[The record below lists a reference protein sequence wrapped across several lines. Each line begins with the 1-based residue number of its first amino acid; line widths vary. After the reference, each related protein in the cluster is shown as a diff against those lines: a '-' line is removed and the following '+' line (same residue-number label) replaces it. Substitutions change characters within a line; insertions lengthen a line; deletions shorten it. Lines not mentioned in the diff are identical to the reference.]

1 MRSKLTNNAE
11 KIRYAGIVLL
21 FFAAV
26 VSLEYTGFFE
36 GINNYCYDLAFR
48 LRGPREHDHR
58 IVIAAI
64 DDKTLAKLGRWP
76 IRRSFYADLLETLNR
91 ATAVGL
97 DVIFSEPSEDDERL
111 ARAISRQT
119 RLTLPVFIDPQ
130 LNIVYPIAPFE
141 AALRGHVHV
150 EPGIDGVVRGVYQR
164 ISCRSVSLP
173 SFASAM
179 YQVIHARTAA
189 PPAIE
194 TERITDRA
202 IDTVIQSD
210 PLRINFYGPRG
221 TFSYYAV
228 ADILDGR
235 WPPSYFTDKIV
246 LVGTTSAGV
255 DESFW
260 VPFTDGRNGM
270 PGVEIQANILNNLLD
285 HSAIQLV
292 AQWVRWMTM
301 IGWAAFC
308 FYLFVRFES
317 PGGLLIG
324 LLSLV
329 AITVI
334 VYTLFAAFNL
344 WLAPASSY
352 FAVAAVF
359 ILAYVYN
366 LQRIKKLFFQAKENW
381 EESFD
386 TIDDA
391 ITIHHKDGHIIQANR
406 SANQVFGPPL
416 LDYLTQRC
424 IALCRPYLA
433 DRIPNNRKI
442 KEGVDTKEVFNPL
455 LGRHLEIKS
464 LPRFD
469 TGGRFKG
476 MVQIVRDISEK
487 KKSES
492 EHKELQTQLITAQ
505 KMEAIGTLAGGIAH
519 DFNNILAAV
528 MGHAELS
535 LRDIPDSSPLKR
547 RLTHVLNACLRAKE
561 LVHQILTFSRQH
573 KMPGPPQPVQV
584 GLIIKETLKLLRS
597 TLPSTIQINTHIDS
611 SRAVLIAPTQMHQ
624 IMMNLCTN
632 AKHAMEENGGVLTVA
647 LSDVTLPPT
656 PDSGHRDL
664 DLPSGSY
671 VKLTIKDTGNG
682 MAPDIVKRIFDPY
695 FTTKEKGVGTGLG
708 LATVHG
714 IVKNHGGTIL
724 VESAPGSGSTFHVYL
739 PHATAIQ
746 DPSRRTPS
754 HLLPRGCERILLI
767 DDEDELV
774 IVTKDMLQHLGYQV
788 VTATSGLEA
797 LAIFR
802 EKPEQF
808 DMILTDM
815 TMPDITG
822 DKLSGQLIK
831 IRPDIPVILS
841 TGYSEKIDA
850 VEARKIGIRAFVLK
864 PLTLDQLAQTVREIL
879 DGKRLTDAD

>member
-1 MRSKLTNNAE
+1 MRSELTNYAV

-21 FFAAV
+21 FIAAV

-91 ATAVGL
+91 ATAIGL

-130 LNIVYPIAPFE
+130 LNIVYPVAPFE

-179 YQVIHARTAA
+179 YQVIRARTAA
-189 PPAIE
+189 PPAIQ

-202 IDTVIQSD
+202 IDTIIQSD

-221 TFSYYAV
+221 TFSQYSV

-270 PGVEIQANILNNLLD
+270 PGVEIQANILNNLMD
-285 HSAIQLV
+285 HSAIQPV

-334 VYTLFAAFNL
+334 VYILFAAFNL

-391 ITIHHKDGHIIQANR
+391 ITIHHRDGHIVQANR
-406 SANQVFGPPL
+406 AANRVFGPQL

-424 IALCRPYLA
+424 IALCRPYQA

-442 KEGVDTKEVFNPL
+442 KEGVDTQ
-455 LGRHLEIKS
+455 GSI
-464 LPRFD
+464 
-469 TGGRFKG
+469 
-476 MVQIVRDISEK
+476 Q
-487 KKSES
+487 
-492 EHKELQTQLITAQ
+492 
-505 KMEAIGTLAGGIAH
+505 
-519 DFNNILAAV
+519 
-528 MGHAELS
+528 
-535 LRDIPDSSPLKR
+535 
-547 RLTHVLNACLRAKE
+547 
-561 LVHQILTFSRQH
+561 
-573 KMPGPPQPVQV
+573 
-584 GLIIKETLKLLRS
+584 
-597 TLPSTIQINTHIDS
+597 PSTGS
-611 SRAVLIAPTQMHQ
+611 
-624 IMMNLCTN
+624 
-632 AKHAMEENGGVLTVA
+632 
-647 LSDVTLPPT
+647 
-656 PDSGHRDL
+656 
-664 DLPSGSY
+664 PS
-671 VKLTIKDTGNG
+671 
-682 MAPDIVKRIFDPY
+682 
-695 FTTKEKGVGTGLG
+695 
-708 LATVHG
+708 
-714 IVKNHGGTIL
+714 
-724 VESAPGSGSTFHVYL
+724 
-739 PHATAIQ
+739 
-746 DPSRRTPS
+746 
-754 HLLPRGCERILLI
+754 
-767 DDEDELV
+767 
-774 IVTKDMLQHLGYQV
+774 
-788 VTATSGLEA
+788 
-797 LAIFR
+797 
-802 EKPEQF
+802 
-808 DMILTDM
+808 
-815 TMPDITG
+815 
-822 DKLSGQLIK
+822 
-831 IRPDIPVILS
+831 
-841 TGYSEKIDA
+841 
-850 VEARKIGIRAFVLK
+850 
-864 PLTLDQLAQTVREIL
+864 
-879 DGKRLTDAD
+879 

>member
-1 MRSKLTNNAE
+1 MRSELTNYAE

-21 FFAAV
+21 FIAMV
-26 VSLEYTGFFE
+26 VSLEYAGFFE

-48 LRGPREHDHR
+48 IRGPREHDHR

-76 IRRSFYADLLETLNR
+76 IRRAFYADLLETLNR
-91 ATAVGL
+91 AAAIGL
-97 DVIFSEPSEDDERL
+97 DVIFSEPSEDDARL

-130 LNIVYPIAPFE
+130 LNIVYPVDPFE

-179 YQVIHARTAA
+179 YRVIRARTAA
-189 PPAIE
+189 PPAIQ

-202 IDTVIQSD
+202 IDTIIQSD

-221 TFSYYAV
+221 TFSQYSV

-260 VPFTDGRNGM
+260 VPFTQSRNGM
-270 PGVEIQANILNNLLD
+270 PGVEIQANILNNLMD
-285 HSAIQLV
+285 HSAIQPV

-344 WLAPASSY
+344 WLAPASTY
-352 FAVAAVF
+352 FSVAAVF

-391 ITIHHKDGHIIQANR
+391 ITIHHQDGHIVQANR
-406 SANQVFGPPL
+406 AANQVFGPPL

-424 IALCRPYLA
+424 IALCRPYQT

-442 KEGVDTKEVFNPL
+442 KEGVNTREVFNPL

-469 TGGRFKG
+469 SGGRFKG
-476 MVQIVRDISEK
+476 MVQIARDISEK
-487 KKSES
+487 KQSEF

-528 MGHAELS
+528 MGHTELS

-597 TLPSTIQINTHIDS
+597 TLPSTIQIQTHIDCS
-611 SRAVLIAPTQMHQ
+611 KAVLIAPTQMHQ

-632 AKHAMEENGGVLTVA
+632 AKHAMEENGGILTVA

-656 PDSGHRDL
+656 SDSGHRDL

-671 VKLTIKDTGNG
+671 VKLTIKDTGHG

-724 VESAPGSGSTFHVYL
+724 VESAPGSGSAFHVYL
-739 PHATAIQ
+739 PHATAVQ
-746 DPSRRTPS
+746 HPNRPTPPD
-754 HLLPRGCERILLI
+754 LLPRGCERILLI

-774 IVTKDMLQHLGYQV
+774 IVGKDMLQHLGYQV

-808 DMILTDM
+808 DMVLTDM
-815 TMPDITG
+815 TMPDMTG

-831 IRPDIPVILS
+831 IRPDIPVILC

-850 VEARKIGIRAFVLK
+850 AEAHKIGIKAFVLK

-879 DGKRLTDAD
+879 DGNRLTDAD

>member
-1 MRSKLTNNAE
+1 MRSELTNNAQ
-11 KIRYAGIVLL
+11 KIRYAGIALL
-21 FFAAV
+21 FIAAV
-26 VSLEYTGFFE
+26 LFLEYTGFFE

-48 LRGPREHDHR
+48 IRGPREHDHR

-64 DDKTLAKLGRWP
+64 DDKSLAKLGRWP
-76 IRRSFYADLLETLNR
+76 IRRSFYADLLEALNR
-91 ATAVGL
+91 AAAVGL

-111 ARAISRQT
+111 ARAINRQS

-130 LNIVYPIAPFE
+130 LNIIYPVAPFG
-141 AALRGHVHV
+141 AARPGHVHL
-150 EPGIDGVVRGVYQR
+150 EPGIDGVVRSVYQR
-164 ISCRSVSLP
+164 ISCRSVTLP
-173 SFASAM
+173 SFASAI
-179 YQVIHARTAA
+179 YQVIRARTAA

-194 TERITDRA
+194 TERITNRA
-202 IDTVIQSD
+202 IDAVIQSQ
-210 PLRINFYGPRG
+210 PLQINFYGPRG
-221 TFSYYAV
+221 TFRQYSV

-260 VPFTDGRNGM
+260 VPFDQSRNGM
-270 PGVEIQANILNNLLD
+270 PGVEIHAHILNNLLD
-285 HSAIQLV
+285 QSAIQPV

-301 IGWAAFC
+301 IGWAAVC
-308 FYLFVRFES
+308 FYLFVRFENPS
-317 PGGLLIG
+317 GMLIG

-329 AITVI
+329 AITLI

-352 FAVAAVF
+352 FAVTAVF

-366 LQRIKKLFFQAKENW
+366 LQRIKRLFFQAKENW

-391 ITIHHKDGHIIQANR
+391 ITIHQRDGRIVQANR
-406 SANQVFGPPL
+406 AANQVFGPLL
-416 LDYLTQRC
+416 LDFLTQRG
-424 IALCRPYLA
+424 IALCRTYQA
-433 DRIPNNRKI
+433 HRIPNNRKI
-442 KEGVDTKEVFNPL
+442 KGGVDTQEVFNPQ

-464 LPRFD
+464 LPRVD

-476 MVQIVRDISEK
+476 MVQVVRDISEK
-487 KKSES
+487 KKSEL
-492 EHKELQTQLITAQ
+492 EHRELQTQLITAQ

-528 MGHAELS
+528 MGHTELS

-597 TLPSTIQINTHIDS
+597 TLPSTIQIQTHIDS
-611 SRAVLIAPTQMHQ
+611 NRAVLIAPTQMHQ

-664 DLPSGSY
+664 DLPLGSY
-671 VKLTIKDTGNG
+671 VKLTIKDTGHG
-682 MAPDIVKRIFDPY
+682 MAPDTLKRIFDPY

-724 VESAPGSGSTFHVYL
+724 VESSPESGSSFHVYL
-739 PHATAIQ
+739 PHATAAQ
-746 DPSRRTPS
+746 HPSRRTPS
-754 HLLPRGCERILLI
+754 QLLPRGCERILLI

-774 IVTKDMLQHLGYQV
+774 IVGKDMLQHLGYQV
-788 VTATSGLEA
+788 VTATSGLEG

-802 EKPEQF
+802 EKPKQF
-808 DMILTDM
+808 DIVLTDM
-815 TMPDITG
+815 TMPDMTG
-822 DKLSGQLIK
+822 DKLSAQLIK
-831 IRPDIPVILS
+831 IRPDIPVILC

-850 VEARKIGIRAFVLK
+850 AEARKIGIKAFVLK

-879 DGKRLTDAD
+879 DGNRLTDAD

>member
-1 MRSKLTNNAE
+1 MRLVLTNKAE
-11 KIRYAGIVLL
+11 KIRYIGIALL
-21 FFAAV
+21 FIAV
-26 VSLEYTGFFE
+26 ALSLEYTGFFE

-64 DDKTLAKLGRWP
+64 DDKTLAELGRWP
-76 IRRSFYADLLETLNR
+76 IRRSFYADLLEKLNR
-91 ATAVGL
+91 ATGVGM

-130 LNIVYPIAPFE
+130 LNIVYPVASLG
-141 AALRGHVHV
+141 AARRGHIHL
-150 EPGIDGVVRGVYQR
+150 EPGIDGVVRGAYQW

-179 YQVIHARTAA
+179 YQVIRARTAA
-189 PPAIE
+189 PPAIG

-202 IDTVIQSD
+202 MDTIIQSD
-210 PLRINFYGPRG
+210 LLRINFYGPRG
-221 TFSYYAV
+221 TFSQYSV

-260 VPFTDGRNGM
+260 VPFSHTRNGM
-270 PGVEIQANILNNLLD
+270 PGVEIHAHILNNLLD
-285 HSAIQLV
+285 QSAIQPV

-317 PGGLLIG
+317 PGGMLIG

-366 LQRIKKLFFQAKENW
+366 LKRIKKLFFQAKENW
-381 EESFD
+381 EESFN

-391 ITIHHKDGHIIQANR
+391 ITIHHRDGHIVQANR
-406 SANQVFGPPL
+406 AANQVFGPPL

-424 IALCRPYLA
+424 IALSRPYRA

-464 LPRFD
+464 LPRVD
-469 TGGRFKG
+469 TGGHFKG
-476 MVQIVRDISEK
+476 MVQVVRDISEK
-487 KKSES
+487 RKSEL
-492 EHKELQTQLITAQ
+492 EHKILQTQLITAQ
-505 KMEAIGTLAGGIAH
+505 KLEAIGTLAGGIAH

-528 MGHAELS
+528 MGHTELS
-535 LRDIPDSSPLKR
+535 LRDIPVSSPLKR

-597 TLPSTIQINTHIDS
+597 TLPTTIQIQTHN
-611 SRAVLIAPTQMHQ
+611 R
-624 IMMNLCTN
+624 
-632 AKHAMEENGGVLTVA
+632 
-647 LSDVTLPPT
+647 
-656 PDSGHRDL
+656 
-664 DLPSGSY
+664 
-671 VKLTIKDTGNG
+671 
-682 MAPDIVKRIFDPY
+682 
-695 FTTKEKGVGTGLG
+695 
-708 LATVHG
+708 
-714 IVKNHGGTIL
+714 
-724 VESAPGSGSTFHVYL
+724 
-739 PHATAIQ
+739 
-746 DPSRRTPS
+746 
-754 HLLPRGCERILLI
+754 
-767 DDEDELV
+767 
-774 IVTKDMLQHLGYQV
+774 
-788 VTATSGLEA
+788 
-797 LAIFR
+797 
-802 EKPEQF
+802 
-808 DMILTDM
+808 
-815 TMPDITG
+815 
-822 DKLSGQLIK
+822 
-831 IRPDIPVILS
+831 
-841 TGYSEKIDA
+841 
-850 VEARKIGIRAFVLK
+850 
-864 PLTLDQLAQTVREIL
+864 
-879 DGKRLTDAD
+879 